1 MTKKE
6 LVKKKIQDARLA
18 AFFGPDGVP
27 TQQADEENEG
37 GKSTGIVRNKK
48 KNKKAG
54 AEKNTDA
61 TKDVNE
67 STATAA
73 DTTVEADTTNTT
85 IDAGNTKAEA
95 TPAQA
100 AAAEE
105 SSDPDFDDWENAIDD
120 IADTVAGKAKREN
133 LPIAMVEGEEFSSDE
148 EEKKDN
154 EPSQTE

>member
-85 IDAGNTKAEA
+85 IDAGNTKAE
-95 TPAQA
+95 
-100 AAAEE
+100 E